1 MFAEDDKELRD
12 IFDET
17 EYSQM
22 KEAKERMGK
31 PHEALRSAYMTA
43 GMEQGIQQ
51 GMKQGIQQG
60 MLLTIDALNE
70 AGLPEREAVRKA
82 AIKYGKPER
91 EVMQLYKEQRQ

>member
-1 MFAEDDKELRD
+1 
-12 IFDET
+12 
-17 EYSQM
+17 
-22 KEAKERMGK
+22 MGK
-31 PHEALRSAYMTA
+31 PHEALRSAYMAA

-51 GMKQGIQQG
+51 GMKQGIQQGMKQG

-82 AIKYGKPER
+82 AIKYGRPER

>member
-1 MFAEDDKELRD
+1 
-12 IFDET
+12 
-17 EYSQM
+17 
-22 KEAKERMGK
+22 MGK
-31 PHEALRSAYMTA
+31 PHEALRSAYMAA

-51 GMKQGIQQG
+51 GLKQGMKQGIQRG

-91 EVMQLYKEQRQ
+91 EVMQLYKEQRQS